1 MEREAASQR
10 DLIGWMDGDDDV
22 DRFDYGRWTFS
33 ACLRTLTN
41 ITSMHDCEVDREDRY
56 PC

>member
-1 MEREAASQR
+1 M
-10 DLIGWMDGDDDV
+10 DDD
-22 DRFDYGRWTFS
+22 DDIDDYGRWTFS